1 MRDIFH
7 FQENRNYN
15 FSSSTH
21 LTSKNM
27 RIKLFRKETVS
38 NLRAK
43 ILFQFPDKLKNAY
56 LCKFFKNKMNK
67 WKSTN

>member
-7 FQENRNYN
+7 FRENRNYN

-21 LTSKNM
+21 LASKNM
-27 RIKLFRKETVS
+27 RIKLFQKETVS